1 MFDWDS
7 GRLSFG
13 NICSWMKFE
22 NSLQINID
30 INNIWSFLTFRL
42 FWILYILILVLSII
56 NIKILTPEKLLTGA
70 SHKIYL
76 IKHASWNSWIVCLS
90 FSKWLP
96 GIWTGGSSV
105 VNIKPRPRDF
115 GKTEVFIWIAGNIEM
130 MISQNSCGIGK
141 WTMTNETPKSRFL
154 QTRREWLMTNIV
166 CHYLTFYT

>member
-22 NSLQINID
+22 NSLQIKID

-56 NIKILTPEKLLTGA
+56 NIKILTPQKLITGA

-96 GIWTGGSSV
+96 GIWTGSTSA

-115 GKTEVFIWIAGNIEM
+115 GKTELFIWIAGNIQTSKLLLDWKVNNDQWDSQVT
-130 MISQNSCGIGK
+130 ISPN
-141 WTMTNETPKSRFL
+141 
-154 QTRREWLMTNIV
+154 
-166 CHYLTFYT
+166 